1 MKFTLS
7 VLSIVFS
14 ILASRAD
21 AENIAPPIPITGNP
35 LGVASDDLVIPVYV
49 LNGKALANKRE
60 LTLGDSLRDLPG
72 LSASDFGPNASRPVI
87 RGMDGDR
94 IRILQNGIGVMD
106 ASSLS
111 PDHAVAA
118 DPFIAEQIEV
128 VRGPATVLYGAG
140 AIGGVVNM
148 IDHRIP
154 KESLQGVTGRAEV
167 RYGGAN
173 LERGGVAVIDA
184 GNGLLAIHADV
195 YARKTQDLHI
205 PSYAATRASG
215 EPRVNRGRLADSDA
229 EANGGA
235 LGASLTFDKGYAG
248 LAFSSSANNYGTI
261 VTPNGRINALNQRV
275 EFASEW
281 RELSGPISRFKARIG
296 FNDYQHIESEN
307 AVAASKYLN
316 RGLEGTMEAG
326 HAAIG
331 NLKGVIGL
339 QMENSF
345 LSSPLVSETP
355 LLPSTHTLR
364 RGVYLYE
371 ELALSMIKLNLG
383 ARLDRTSVSS
393 NGGEGFGD
401 PTQQQFSTGNASL
414 GAVLPLTSA
423 WNAAIN
429 ITHNERAP
437 TANELFIQGKHHA
450 TNLYE
455 VGNADLPKEKSN
467 GIDLQ
472 FKWREQVNSASLSA
486 YYNQFSHFISLQ
498 KTGAMV
504 EDLQEAIFTGVRAK
518 LYGVEAEGRFRMS
531 EMAGKLDLLLRG
543 DYVRA
548 TDTDNGNPLPRIAP
562 ARFGFGLDYQL
573 NQLSA
578 RLDVLHGLRQQ
589 HTAPNELPTDAY
601 TQVNATFSYALPRNG
616 LELFAKARNLLDQ
629 DIRDHT
635 SYIKDIAPQGGR
647 SLMLGVRGEF

>member
-1 MKFTLS
+1 MKFFRLALT
-7 VLSIVFS
+7 IVMA
-14 ILASRAD
+14 ILASHAGAD
-21 AENIAPPIPITGNP
+21 SVAPEIPITGNP
-35 LGVASDDLVIPVYV
+35 LGVASDDLVTPVYV
-49 LNGKALANKRE
+49 VNGKALANKRE
-60 LTLGDSLRDLPG
+60 MTLGESLRDLPG
-72 LSASDFGPNASRPVI
+72 MSASDFGPNASRPVI

-94 IRILQNGIGVMD
+94 IRILQNGIGIMD
-106 ASSLS
+106 ASALS

-154 KESLQGVTGRAEV
+154 KEPLDGVTGRAEA

-173 LERGGVAVIDA
+173 LERGTVAVVDA
-184 GNGLLAIHADV
+184 GNGLFALHADV
-195 YARKTQDLHI
+195 YARKTQDLSI
-205 PSYAATRASG
+205 PGYVATRASG
-215 EPRVNRGRLADSDA
+215 ESRVNRGRLADSDA

-261 VTPNGRINALNQRV
+261 VTPNGRIDALNQRI

-281 RELSGPISRFKARIG
+281 HELTGPISRFRARLG
-296 FNDYQHIESEN
+296 FNDYQHVESEN

-326 HAAIG
+326 HAPIG
-331 NLKGVIGL
+331 NLQGVVGL
-339 QMENSF
+339 QLENSF

-371 ELALSMIKLNLG
+371 ELPLSKMKLSFG
-383 ARLDRTSVSS
+383 TRIDKTSVAS
-393 NGGEGFGD
+393 NGGDIFGD
-401 PTQQQFSTGNASL
+401 PMQQQFLTRNASL
-414 GAVLPLTSA
+414 GAVLPLSQSWSTA
-423 WNAAIN
+423 FN

-437 TANELFIQGKHHA
+437 TANELFIQGAHHA

-455 VGNADLPKEKSN
+455 IGNVDLAKEMSN
-467 GIDLQ
+467 GIDMQL
-472 FKWREQVNSASLSA
+472 KWREQANSASVSA
-486 YYNQFSHFISLQ
+486 YYNQFSNFISLQ
-498 KTGAMV
+498 KTDNINDG
-504 EDLQEAIFTGVRAK
+504 LYEALFTGVRAK
-518 LYGVEAEGRFRMS
+518 LYGVEAEGRWRLT
-531 EMAGKLDLLLRG
+531 EQLGKLDLLLRG

-548 TDTDNGNPLPRIAP
+548 NDSDNGGPLPRIAP
-562 ARFGFGLDYQL
+562 ARLGFGLDYQF
-573 NQLSA
+573 NQIA
-578 RLDVLHGLRQQ
+578 AKLDVLHGWRQQ
-589 HTAPNELPTDAY
+589 RTAPNELPTDGY
-601 TQVNATFSYALPRNG
+601 TQVSASLNYALPKHG
-616 LELFAKARNLLDQ
+616 LELFAKARNLLNQ

-647 SLMLGVRGEF
+647 SLMLGIRGEF